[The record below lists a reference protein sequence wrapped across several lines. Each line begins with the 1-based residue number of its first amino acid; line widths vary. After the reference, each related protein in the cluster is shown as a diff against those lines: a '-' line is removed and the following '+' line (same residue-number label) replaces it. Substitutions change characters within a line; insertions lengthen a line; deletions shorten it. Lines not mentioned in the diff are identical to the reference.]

1 LIELEAFAVECDL
14 HERTWPVRATRRA
27 GVIS

>member
-14 HERTWPVRATRRA
+14 HERTWPVRANVPGRA
-27 GVIS
+27 